1 MIIGPHKLSAPWQ
14 HPVEVIESYVVSY
27 FHPHDVTNLEEL
39 CFRNRQESAVE
50 SYRAVNGQWSSFS
63 STVVCCV
70 GMMFPLKLS
79 TIKYL
84 AFTPNAAAMSS
95 ESR

>member
-50 SYRAVNGQWSSFS
+50 SYRVVNGQWSM
-63 STVVCCV
+63 VKLLIYCCV
-70 GMMFPLKLS
+70 LCWVDVSVEAINYQVLGLDP
-79 TIKYL
+79 
-84 AFTPNAAAMSS
+84 
-95 ESR
+95 ERVRE